1 MKKVDNKNIVIGN
14 KLKQLRI
21 SKGYTQLKIAEI
33 LGVSPQHYGT
43 LERGVNAF
51 LLENILILCD
61 FYNITIGSIFSGIKQ
76 EERKGK
82 KESEKIEDQIDELN
96 EEHKDVIIHLIK
108 YYRQLEKNQ
117 INSKD

>member
-1 MKKVDNKNIVIGN
+1 MFTK
-14 KLKQLRI
+14 
-21 SKGYTQLKIAEI
+21 T
-33 LGVSPQHYGT
+33 
-43 LERGVNAF
+43 
-51 LLENILILCD
+51 
-61 FYNITIGSIFSGIKQ
+61 
-76 EERKGK
+76 GK